1 MLLNHKSSQLTLVVG
16 LILALKLFMIS
27 SPVAAQEPQAGP
39 QGPDLIEQLRLTPEQ
54 RERIR
59 AIREQSKSERM
70 TVNQRLRESNL
81 ALEEALDSD
90 NLDENLVEQRIREVS
105 AAQASQLRMRI
116 HNEVQIRRVLNPDQ
130 IATWRLLRQ
139 RALPNN
145 QRRRAGAMAI
155 PRNFAPRR

>member
-1 MLLNHKSSQLTLVVG
+1 MLLHHKSLKLTLVFG
-16 LILALKLFMIS
+16 LVLSSKLSMMS
-27 SPVAAQEPQAGP
+27 TPVVAQEPQAAP

-54 RERIR
+54 RQRIR
-59 AIREQSKSERM
+59 AIREQSKNERM

-90 NLDENLVEQRIREVS
+90 NLDENLVEQRIRDVS
-105 AAQASQLRMRI
+105 AAQAAQLRMRI
-116 HNEVQIRRVLNPDQ
+116 HNEVQIRRVLSADQ

-145 QRRRAGAMAI
+145 PRRRAGALAI
-155 PRNFAPRR
+155 PRSVAPRR